1 MDLARDKEPATVR
14 CPTRIRALVADNS
27 PGFRVVIGALL
38 KIEDWIEVVAR
49 VSDGQEAIEAVTV
62 LLPDLVLI
70 DVGLAKLDGITTAS
84 ILTHRFPSLD
94 VVLMSDKHSSRLR
107 ATCQASRAKLL
118 HPQTEIQRRV
128 SATLDS
134 IQKRPSVSRAQM
146 MRKSVRIVLARVM
159 TLYQRGV
166 NESVA
171 RSSH

>member
-1 MDLARDKEPATVR
+1 MDHFDLARDKEPATVR

-27 PGFRVVIGALL
+27 PGFR
-38 KIEDWIEVVAR
+38 VVAR